1 MFVDGTKNVTVSVK
15 DGKFSADLCDLGA
28 SVYNITVVYDGDG
41 NHLSSNDSTNLTV
54 HCLNGSFDVGVG
66 DIVYGDGFII
76 DVANATGVNGILLNG
91 TVDVTVDGKVYSFN
105 VVDGVGSYEVSDILP
120 VGKYVVNASLLVPN
134 YNVMSS
140 NTSFVVKKIDT
151 VVSIGV
157 GDIVYGDVAVVNGTV
172 SDVNGNVVDGEVTLF
187 VDGSSHCV
195 RNVSHLTSV
204 LSHLFKTF
212 ADFVESIFA
221 DVHFFEH
228 LAQHSVFNV

>member
-91 TVDVTVDGKVYSFN
+91 TVDVIDANSDWDKPALALAFTTALATLSSTGIGSILTV
-105 VVDGVGSYEVSDILP
+105 IP
-120 VGKYVVNASLLVPN
+120 
-134 YNVMSS
+134 SS
-140 NTSFVVKKIDT
+140 
-151 VVSIGV
+151 
-157 GDIVYGDVAVVNGTV
+157 
-172 SDVNGNVVDGEVTLF
+172 
-187 VDGSSHCV
+187 
-195 RNVSHLTSV
+195 
-204 LSHLFKTF
+204 
-212 ADFVESIFA
+212 
-221 DVHFFEH
+221 
-228 LAQHSVFNV
+228 